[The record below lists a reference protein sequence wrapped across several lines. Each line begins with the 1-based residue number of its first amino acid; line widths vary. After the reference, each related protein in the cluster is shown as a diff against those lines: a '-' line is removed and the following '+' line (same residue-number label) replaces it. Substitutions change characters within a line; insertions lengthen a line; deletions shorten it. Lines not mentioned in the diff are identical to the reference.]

1 MLRWHGPV
9 LAIVITAPVIE
20 THWFVVQRREGRA
33 HAMRMKLCSLCL
45 VFAIGLVALTI
56 PLASTAT
63 ETIQRTVRGT
73 VMASNTAVDPQ
84 TIVVKVV
91 LPNKEELI
99 VGARVPTDTTI
110 TRGTRVTRLADLKVG
125 EAAEITYL
133 KAPDGLIARFIHV
146 R

>member
-1 MLRWHGPV
+1 
-9 LAIVITAPVIE
+9 
-20 THWFVVQRREGRA
+20 
-33 HAMRMKLCSLCL
+33 MRTKRSSLCL
-45 VFAIGLVALTI
+45 VLAIGLVTLTSALAT
-56 PLASTAT
+56 AAT

-91 LPNKEELI
+91 LPNKEALI

-110 TRGTRVTRLADLKVG
+110 TRGTRVTRLADLTVG
-125 EAAEITYL
+125 ETAELTYL
-133 KAPDGLIARFIHV
+133 KSPDGLIARSIHV